1 MSDQPTEPTLPPP
14 PTEPPVAP
22 PGPPPAD
29 APSGFGTG
37 PTPAVAPTPPKPKK
51 PRPGIGLTG
60 PSWIRPAFYYVA
72 CLVGILLGAW
82 GALNTAQ
89 GVVHLIAPDIAQQ
102 GDPIARLASTAV
114 NLIDA
119 GVTAASD
126 EFEDEIEDAGGEEA
140 VDATDAVLEST
151 RDELRSQARKA
162 ALDELLTGLILLGIG
177 FGIYRYHW
185 LRVEPEVEPTAP
197 PPDDADLAA
206 P

>member
-1 MSDQPTEPTLPPP
+1 MSDQPTEPTIPSP
-14 PTEPPVAP
+14 PTSP

-29 APSGFGTG
+29 PPSGFGLGPSATG
-37 PTPAVAPTPPKPKK
+37 PTSTKPKK

-72 CLVGILLGAW
+72 CLLGILLGSW

-89 GVVHLIAPDIAQQ
+89 GVVHLVAPDIAQQ

-126 EFEDEIEDAGGEEA
+126 EFEDEIEDAGGDEA

-151 RDELRSQARKA
+151 RSELRSQARKA
-162 ALDELLTGLILLGIG
+162 ALDELLKGLILLGIG
-177 FGIYRYHW
+177 FAIYRYHW
-185 LRVEPEVEPTAP
+185 LRVEPEVEPTATP
-197 PPDDADLAA
+197 PNDADLRA